1 MYLQID
7 DSIYDSKLQWE
18 ESYNMTNRNRVT
30 ILKVANESSIKSP
43 KARKILAVRAGLSK
57 GSILRGQI
65 RILVAKLKRLQ

>member
-7 DSIYDSKLQWE
+7 DSICDSKLQWE
-18 ESYNMTNRNRVT
+18 ESYNVTIGNRVT
-30 ILKVANESSIKSP
+30 IVNKSSIKSP